1 MIAKRIELIAGLVTG
16 AVTGV
21 AVLVAAAALLVINS
35 ASGAYPPG
43 GSVSSART
51 LLFLGLIG
59 LGGLGTALGAY
70 LHAARA
76 LGAALGLLW
85 LAAGLLL
92 LLAIA
97 GLFSIGIVIL
107 PGALLAVIAAVAGS
121 RAQAEAVF
129 ARRAPRP
136 SRP

>member
-1 MIAKRIELIAGLVTG
+1 MARRIELLAGLVSG

-21 AVLVAAAALLVINS
+21 AALVAAAALLAING

-43 GSVSSART
+43 GGVSSART

-129 ARRAPRP
+129 ARREQRP